1 MPYVFVRYPSITD
14 VGFFLNRVINSRDEQ
29 LDGRLYLNNSV
40 VALADIGEDLLAL
53 FCLTNLTTCCAEA
66 DGGSA
71 GEWFLPGQAQPVIS
85 VDSQGA
91 DSAVFVAARGPSAVL
106 LNRRNN
112 AGGPTGIFTC
122 EIPDASGQLR
132 TVYIGVDTGALF
144 KNIGIFQTPPLC

>member
-1 MPYVFVRYPSITD
+1 M
-14 VGFFLNRVINSRDEQ
+14 
-29 LDGRLYLNNSV
+29 
-40 VALADIGEDLLAL
+40 ALADIGEGFAAL
-53 FCLTNLTTCCAEA
+53 YCLTNLTTCCAEA

-91 DSAVFVAARGPSAVL
+91 GSAVFTAARGPSAVL

-132 TVYIGVDTGALF
+132 TVYIGVDTGELHVCVCVWGGGGGGAMFLAMLNQLTESIKF
-144 KNIGIFQTPPLC
+144 WWGEEIPGHPPPPLSMKH